1 MRVEELQ
8 KLLEKPKGKKLVF
21 SREVIMNPVAPEG
34 TEQRLWD
41 QLVQGQWHSMVRDIL
56 ALSNGNLKT
65 THKTGWL
72 IIGMDPVVGEDG
84 DPKYYDTS
92 QITLYEEQ
100 ILEKVNQFSDPPLQD
115 LELERVEMDGNQL
128 IVITIPKSPFLHE
141 TSKQLQL
148 SSGVFDESGGMLTAV
163 EPGEAYP
170 ARTVFVRR
178 MEGIAAASE
187 IERRNL
193 IEEKSTQSGYKR
205 LVKRIK
211 DNPVFSILSFLLITA
226 LPTFWFLYNEV
237 LPSFQPELMGGE
249 FNVAVAEM
257 TVVDEDGKTLRSKDG
272 EAVSEFLYTRLD
284 AGFDELNLEDIR
296 YEVWGPEQ
304 TGKVKGDTLEA
315 RSQAAQSLA
324 EAINAHVIVY
334 GVITTGD
341 SAQFS
346 PEFFV
351 DYKGFEQVEDI
362 TGDHEMGS
370 AMRITLPFEL
380 TQMQVIENPALSARA
395 NALSLITIGL
405 AFLSVDDAEKAL
417 DYFQQAESLDGW
429 FKTAGKEI
437 IYLLIGNAYGR
448 QASIE
453 KSETYLASARENYA
467 TALDIDPTYGR
478 AKIGQAAVLYLI
490 SLGDPYDAS
499 FESIDLEMLDQAEAL
514 FQESSKME
522 GSPASA
528 NVQTKSALGLGQVY
542 FVKSQILGEDWIERA
557 NDEFAKVIEDYE
569 SGDERIGETASHA
582 YARIGLI
589 AWLNGDLESAVEF
602 YGKAIK
608 AASPYYQG
616 YYFASIGDIYMA
628 AGRMDAARDAYT
640 EAIRIAEFYGDEES
654 ATRYAERLKSIK

>member
-1 MRVEELQ
+1 MTVEELQ
-8 KLLEKPKGKKLVF
+8 KLIENPKGKKLLF
-21 SREVIMNPVAPEG
+21 RREVLVNPVAPEG
-34 TEQRLWD
+34 TKQQLWD
-41 QLVQGQWHSMVRDIL
+41 QLVEGQWHSLVRDIL

-72 IIGMDPVVGEDG
+72 IIGMDPEGGEG
-84 DPKYYDTS
+84 GKPKYTDTS

-100 ILEKVNQFSDPPLQD
+100 ILEKVNQFSDPALLD
-115 LELERVEMDGNQL
+115 LEIERVDMDGVQV
-128 IVITIPKSPFLHE
+128 IVITVPKSPFLLE

-148 SSGVFDESGGMLTAV
+148 YSGIFDENDGTLTAV
-163 EPGEAYP
+163 EPGENYP

-178 MEGIAAASE
+178 VEGVAAASE

-193 IEEKSTQSGYKR
+193 IEEKSIQSGYKR

-211 DNPVFSILSFLLITA
+211 DNPVFSIMSFLLITA
-226 LPTFWFLYNEV
+226 LPTIWFLYNDV
-237 LPSFQPELMGGE
+237 LPSFQPQVMSGE

-257 TVVDEDGKTLRSKDG
+257 TVVDEDGKTIRSQDG

-284 AGFDELNLEDIR
+284 AGFEELNLEDIR
-296 YEVWGPEQ
+296 YEVWGPNQ
-304 TGKVKGDTLEA
+304 TGKLKGDTPEA
-315 RSQAAQSLA
+315 RSQSAQALA
-324 EAINAHVIVY
+324 EDINAHVIVY

-370 AMRITLPFEL
+370 AMRISLPFEL
-380 TQMQVIENPALSARA
+380 TQMQVVENPALSARA

-417 DYFQQAESLDGW
+417 DYFQQAEALDGW
-429 FKTAGKEI
+429 FKTAGKQI

-467 TALDIDPTYGR
+467 TALDIDPAYGR

-514 FQESSKME
+514 FQEANEMS
-522 GSPASA
+522 GSPESA
-528 NVQTKSALGLGQVY
+528 NVQTKSAFGLGQVY
-542 FVKSQILGEDWIERA
+542 FVKSQILGEDWIEQA
-557 NDEFAKVIEDYE
+557 NDEFTKVIEDYE
-569 SGDERIGETASHA
+569 GGDERIGETASHA
-582 YARIGLI
+582 YARMGLI
-589 AWLNGDLESAVEF
+589 AWLNGDLESAVAF
-602 YGKAIK
+602 YRKAIES
-608 AASPYYQG
+608 ASPYYQG
-616 YYFASIGDIYMA
+616 YYFASIGDLYLA
-628 AGRMDAARDAYT
+628 AGRIDEARDAYT
-640 EAIRIAEFYGDEES
+640 EAIRIAEFYGDEDS
-654 ATRYAERLKSIK
+654 ATRYDERLKALK

>member
-1 MRVEELQ
+1 MKVEELQ
-8 KLLEKPKGKKLVF
+8 KLLEKPIGKKMVF
-21 SREVIMNPVAPEG
+21 RREVIVNPVAPEG
-34 TEQRLWD
+34 TEQQLWD
-41 QLVQGQWHSMVRDIL
+41 QLVTGQWYSMVRDIL

-65 THKTGWL
+65 TQKTGWL
-72 IIGMDPVVGEDG
+72 IIGMDPAVGEDG
-84 DPKYYDTS
+84 APKYYDTS

-100 ILEKVNQFSDPPLQD
+100 ILEKLNLFSEPPLQD
-115 LELERVEMDGNQL
+115 LELQRLEMDGNQL
-128 IVITIPKSPFLHE
+128 IVITVPKSPFLHE

-148 SSGVFDESGGMLTAV
+148 SNGVFDENSGLLTAV
-163 EPGEAYP
+163 EPGEVYP
-170 ARTVFVRR
+170 TRTVFVRR
-178 MEGIAAASE
+178 VEGITAASE
-187 IERRNL
+187 TERRNL
-193 IEEKSTQSGYKR
+193 IEEKSIQSGYKR

-237 LPSFQPELMGGE
+237 LPSFQPEVMGGE

-257 TVVDEDGKTLRSKDG
+257 TVVDEDGKTIRSQDG

-304 TGKVKGDTLEA
+304 TDKVKGDTPEA
-315 RSQAAQSLA
+315 RSQAAQALA
-324 EAINAHVIVY
+324 EDINAHVIVY

-341 SAQFS
+341 SARFS

-370 AMRITLPFEL
+370 AMRISLPFEL

-417 DYFQQAESLDGW
+417 DYFQQAEALDGW

-437 IYLLIGNAYGR
+437 IYLLIGNAFGR
-448 QASIE
+448 QASIQ
-453 KSETYLASARENYA
+453 KSETYLASARENYT

-514 FQESSKME
+514 FQEASKME
-522 GSPASA
+522 GSPESS

-542 FVKSQILGEDWIERA
+542 FVKSQILGEDWIKRA
-557 NDEFAKVIEDYE
+557 NDEFKKVIEDYE

-602 YGKAIK
+602 YVKAIE

-616 YYFASIGDIYMA
+616 YYFASLGDIYMA
-628 AGRMDAARDAYT
+628 AGRMDEARDAYT

-654 ATRYAERLKSIK
+654 ATRYVERLKSTE